1 MTLPVTAEELQEHL
15 LYSRANG
22 GHGIHPLDLN
32 VRDLLGVHNAE
43 HDRFPQY
50 MSHTHES

>member
-1 MTLPVTAEELQEHL
+1 
-15 LYSRANG
+15 
-22 GHGIHPLDLN
+22 
-32 VRDLLGVHNAE
+32 VRDLLGVHTAE